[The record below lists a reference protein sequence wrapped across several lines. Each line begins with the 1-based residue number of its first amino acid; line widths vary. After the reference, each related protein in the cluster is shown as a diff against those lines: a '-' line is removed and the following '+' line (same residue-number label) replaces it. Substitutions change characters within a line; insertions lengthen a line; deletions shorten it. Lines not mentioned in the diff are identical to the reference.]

1 MADPI
6 CRWRNTSVK
15 QAIEYNSLFPL
26 NKSEKKAARSLVEN
40 RWRILGGDSFFTTP
54 YQLAAQMGMYY
65 EDDEFFYPKFPK
77 LISIEEAY
85 KYMLHWGKRYY
96 APNPYTKSLNQTNK
110 PVILNNFL
118 VNWCLEHP
126 DSKLDDALA
135 EMFIEPIGNT
145 DILVNML
152 NSFSE
157 VKVNQGKLTLKDDAP
172 KSKYEQVVLDVDKN
186 DKKFFFEFVSKG
198 WADSAIKSPVVLFR
212 DKVLKNFVFKVFQQ
226 LESFDGMN
234 SLEPYA
240 EESNGNIE
248 DEAIIIKFKN
258 ENIALT
264 GCLIDTTIENVNLRN
279 AFTNTTRWFSEP
291 LSYCNRNVYLS
302 TQWNGAGNYQLTFED
317 LKYFINLCYGKHYGI
332 EKDGDG
338 FIMYAYS
345 NIIPHAIRLPLQQIF
360 YGAPGTG
367 KSHKVKEVTDEL
379 PKSDVFRT
387 TFHPDS
393 DYSTFVGCYKPKMV
407 KAPIRDGSGHEI
419 TSACE
424 DEKKRIAYEYEPQ
437 AFLKAYVR
445 AYETSEPVFLVIEEI
460 NRGNCAQI
468 FGDMFQLLDRNE
480 AGESDYAIKPET
492 AIQEFLNE
500 KLKDCDIEDETI
512 KSGEEMRLP
521 ANLHI
526 WATMN
531 TSDQSLFP
539 IDSAF
544 KRRWDWQYM
553 PICKG
558 RDENGNELKWKIV
571 ADTREY
577 DWWSFLDKINAHINT
592 TTNSEDKKLGF
603 FFCKPQDSSIS
614 SETFVGKVIFYL
626 WNDVFKDFGFE
637 GPIFKDVDGSE
648 LSFNIFYKTDD
659 KGMAVVQK
667 DKVELFL
674 NNLGVDVV
682 KDNLDSTEEREED
695 EDGNDISSPSTGR
708 DYTKFS
714 INGVGSYGK
723 NNLAAECVKKYI
735 ELNPEKTAD
744 EVLREWMSLGN
755 IVPHFIETK
764 EQFDARTDNSKR
776 SHEIPCGDTALYV
789 AHNGYGNNGKVQVL
803 IDAVNNKSWGI
814 TLSKA

>member
-1 MADPI
+1 MNNITVEHLLELVSQISPGSTYDYARPGANKARLVSVDVASTKI
-6 CRWRNTSVK
+6 QIARVSEDGTLTQSSIASDSLNTLASR
-15 QAIEYNSLFPL
+15 I
-26 NKSEKKAARSLVEN
+26 VE
-40 RWRILGGDSFFTTP
+40 DTP
-54 YQLAAQMGMYY
+54 
-65 EDDEFFYPKFPK
+65 
-77 LISIEEAY
+77 ISIDEA
-85 KYMLHWGKRYY
+85 L
-96 APNPYTKSLNQTNK
+96 LNGGNQRSVIEALLLRTAEFYSCKVGRNK
-110 PVILNNFL
+110 NIVWVPSRPHIIGEH
-118 VNWCLEHP
+118 LEMNLSDLHP
-126 DSKLDDALA
+126 DSNINSIVDDISELFAAYLRNEGKSEATIDRYVMQVPNNREVQNIVQSIAGTTELFDVMDTVKLLQISQKVASQNFDQKG
-135 EMFIEPIGNT
+135 GNMYSAG
-145 DILVNML
+145 INAYNHFMSNYYL
-152 NSFSE
+152 F
-157 VKVNQGKLTLKDDAP
+157 VKYMEKWDKNIYENKSNP
-172 KSKYEQVVLDVDKN
+172 KSER
-186 DKKFFFEFVSKG
+186 S
-198 WADSAIKSPVVLFR
+198 
-212 DKVLKNFVFKVFQQ
+212 
-226 LESFDGMN
+226 
-234 SLEPYA
+234 
-240 EESNGNIE
+240 
-248 DEAIIIKFKN
+248 
-258 ENIALT
+258 
-264 GCLIDTTIENVNLRN
+264 
-279 AFTNTTRWFSEP
+279 
-291 LSYCNRNVYLS
+291 
-302 TQWNGAGNYQLTFED
+302 
-317 LKYFINLCYGKHYGI
+317 
-332 EKDGDG
+332 
-338 FIMYAYS
+338 
-345 NIIPHAIRLPLQQIF
+345 LQQIY

-367 KSHKVKEVTDEL
+367 KSYKVKEVTDKL

-419 TSACE
+419 TTACE

-445 AYETSEPVFLVIEEI
+445 AYETNEPVFLVIEEI

-480 AGESDYAIKPET
+480 KGESDYSIKPET
-492 AIQEFLNE
+492 AIQEFLYD
-500 KLKDCDIEDETI
+500 KLKDFDIADEAI

-521 ANLHI
+521 NNLYI

-539 IDSAF
+539 VDSAF

-558 RDENGNELKWKIV
+558 RDENGNELNWKIM
-571 ADTREY
+571 ADTKEY
-577 DWWSFLDKINAHINT
+577 DWWSFLTKINDHINA

-603 FFCKPQDSSIS
+603 FFCKPQDGCIS

-637 GPIFKDVDGSE
+637 GPIFKDSDGSE
-648 LSFNIFYKTDD
+648 LSFNKFYKTDD
-659 KGMAVVQK
+659 KGKAVVQK
-667 DKVELFL
+667 DKIELFL

-682 KDNLDSTEEREED
+682 KNNLDSTEEREED

-789 AHNGYGNNGKVQVL
+789 AQNGYGNNGKVQVL

>member
-1 MADPI
+1 MNNITVEHLLELVSQISPGSTYDYARPGANKARLVSVDVASTKIQIARVSEDGTLTQSSIASDSLNTLASRIVEDTPI
-6 CRWRNTSVK
+6 SIDEALLNGGNQRSVIEALLLRTAEFYSCKVGRNKNIVWVPSRPHIIGEHLEMNLSDLHPNSNSIVDDISELFAAYLRNEGKSEATIDRYVMQVPNNREVQNIVQSIAGTTELFDVMDTVK
-15 QAIEYNSLFPL
+15 LLQISQKVASQNFDQKGGNMYSAGINAYNHFLSNYYLFVKYMEKWDKNIYE
-26 NKSEKKAARSLVEN
+26 NKSN
-40 RWRILGGDSFFTTP
+40 
-54 YQLAAQMGMYY
+54 
-65 EDDEFFYPKFPK
+65 
-77 LISIEEAY
+77 
-85 KYMLHWGKRYY
+85 
-96 APNPYTKSLNQTNK
+96 
-110 PVILNNFL
+110 
-118 VNWCLEHP
+118 
-126 DSKLDDALA
+126 
-135 EMFIEPIGNT
+135 
-145 DILVNML
+145 
-152 NSFSE
+152 
-157 VKVNQGKLTLKDDAP
+157 P
-172 KSKYEQVVLDVDKN
+172 KSER
-186 DKKFFFEFVSKG
+186 S
-198 WADSAIKSPVVLFR
+198 
-212 DKVLKNFVFKVFQQ
+212 
-226 LESFDGMN
+226 
-234 SLEPYA
+234 
-240 EESNGNIE
+240 
-248 DEAIIIKFKN
+248 
-258 ENIALT
+258 
-264 GCLIDTTIENVNLRN
+264 
-279 AFTNTTRWFSEP
+279 
-291 LSYCNRNVYLS
+291 
-302 TQWNGAGNYQLTFED
+302 
-317 LKYFINLCYGKHYGI
+317 
-332 EKDGDG
+332 
-338 FIMYAYS
+338 
-345 NIIPHAIRLPLQQIF
+345 LQQIY

-367 KSHKVKEVTDEL
+367 KSYKVKEVTDKL

-437 AFLKAYVR
+437 AFLKAYIR

-480 AGESDYAIKPET
+480 NGESDYAIKPET

-500 KLKDCDIEDETI
+500 KLKDCDIEDDAI

-553 PICKG
+553 PICNG
-558 RDENGNELKWKIV
+558 RDENGNELNWKIA
-571 ADTREY
+571 ADTKEY
-577 DWWSFLDKINAHINT
+577 DWWSFLTKINDHINS

-603 FFCKPQDSSIS
+603 FFCKPQDGCIS

-626 WNDVFKDFGFE
+626 WNDVYKDFGFE
-637 GPIFKDVDGSE
+637 GPIFKDIDGSE
-648 LSFNIFYKTDD
+648 LSFNKFYKTDD

-714 INGVGSYGK
+714 INGVGNYGK